1 MKLKIKGET
10 SFFLFKVSLLKMGRS
25 HANSTYKIHNP
36 IRIRLLAC
44 LNLGLSFFNEHKFR
58 HNFADCVKPLYS
70 SSIKPETTLHFFL
83 DCHNFLNIRRK
94 LFDKTPEKVNQNSKC
109 SNRLHYQFR

>member
-1 MKLKIKGET
+1 MKLKIKDET
-10 SFFLFKVSLLKMGRS
+10 SFFLFKVSLL
-25 HANSTYKIHNP
+25 IL
-36 IRIRLLAC
+36 IRIRFLAC
-44 LNLGLSFFNEHKFR
+44 LNLGLSFFSEHKFR

-83 DCHNFLNIRRK
+83 DCHNFLNIRGK
-94 LFDKTPEKVNQNSKC
+94 LFDKTPEKVDENSKC